1 MKQLYNLSKFIKLY
15 RDNTTTDKTA
25 APRGYKLAAYY
36 YDDDAKTKHYANIW
50 LSGGDAKVTKT
61 ADGGYVLH
69 VRMIGAEWAKEK
81 PAGEPPATT
90 TPAKGKTAKKKP
102 ALQSFDDDGDTPF

>member
-1 MKQLYNLSKFIKLY
+1 MKQLYNLSKFITLY
-15 RDNTTTDKTA
+15 RDKTTTDKTA

-36 YDDDAKTKHYANIW
+36 HDDAGNKHYANIW
-50 LSGGDAKVTKT
+50 LSGKDAKVTKT

-69 VRMIGAEWAKEK
+69 VRMIGADWAKEK

-90 TPAKGKTAKKKP
+90 TPAKGKTAKKT
-102 ALQSFDDDGDTPF
+102 ALQSFDDDSDMPF